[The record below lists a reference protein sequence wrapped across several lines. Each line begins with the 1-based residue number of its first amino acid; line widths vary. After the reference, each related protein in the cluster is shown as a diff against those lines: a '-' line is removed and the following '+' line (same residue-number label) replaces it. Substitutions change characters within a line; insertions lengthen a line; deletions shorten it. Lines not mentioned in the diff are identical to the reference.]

1 MTETRDWIT
10 ARTASSPKYLG
21 LSMRQVQKMCLENVF
36 PSAHKPGKG
45 RKAHWRILRSE
56 VLSHKFNNHKRDI

>member
-1 MTETRDWIT
+1 
-10 ARTASSPKYLG
+10 
-21 LSMRQVQKMCLENVF
+21 MRQVQKMCLENVF